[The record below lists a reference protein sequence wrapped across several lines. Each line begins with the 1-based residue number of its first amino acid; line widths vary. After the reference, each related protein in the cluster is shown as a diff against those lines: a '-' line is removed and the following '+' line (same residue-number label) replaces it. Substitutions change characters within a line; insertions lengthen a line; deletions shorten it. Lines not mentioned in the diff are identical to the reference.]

1 MRHLPPE
8 KYPLTTLMIL
18 TLFAMV
24 GPVSIDIFTPS
35 LPAITE
41 FFGTDNAT
49 AQWSV
54 GIFMLG
60 FSLSMLIVG
69 PIADRFGRKNT
80 LIGGYSLFLI
90 ATLVILNTD
99 NVQVFIAA
107 RFAQAVFGCFGTAVA
122 RMLARDYFSDHMEVK
137 MLSHISAGLTVAP
150 MAAPILGGYIQE
162 YAGWQY
168 SFMVMAAMG
177 VISMIAL
184 TLLPE
189 KAVTNKE
196 ATKGFF
202 NGFRDVL
209 TDGRYMRFTVGSG
222 AAFAGAFVFV
232 AGGSFVFIEQLGL
245 APTTYGYFFAMAI
258 AGYLLSASL
267 GPRLTRNMSR
277 GKSTLLSGALLL
289 VGSLV
294 CLITGLMTEG
304 GSYIGYVAGIVI
316 YELGLGLFLPLC
328 QARATEHMKKNIGTA
343 SGLIFFIEMLLATII
358 SSMMGLL
365 PETGTLSLSVITLIA
380 IGITSLC
387 LLGIDRKNINV
398 SAQTA

>member
-1 MRHLPPE
+1 MRHLTPE
-8 KYPLTTLMIL
+8 KHPLATLIIL

-60 FSLSMLIVG
+60 FSVSMLMVG
-69 PIADRFGRKNT
+69 PVADRFGRKNT
-80 LIGGYSLFLI
+80 LMGGYILFLL

-99 NVQVFIAA
+99 NVHVFIAA

-122 RMLARDYFSDHMEVK
+122 RMLARDYFSDQMEVR
-137 MLSHISAGLTVAP
+137 MLSQISAGLTIAP
-150 MAAPILGGYIQE
+150 MAAPVLGGYIQE
-162 YAGWQY
+162 YAGWHY
-168 SFMVMAAMG
+168 SFIVMAAMG

-184 TLLPE
+184 TFLPE
-189 KAVTNKE
+189 RAIINKD

-202 NGFRDVL
+202 NGFREVL
-209 TDGRYMRFTVGSG
+209 TDTRYMRFTVGAG

-232 AGGSFVFIEQLGL
+232 AGGSFVFIEQLNL

-267 GPRLTRNMSR
+267 GPKLTKNMSR
-277 GKSTLLSGALLL
+277 SKSTLLSGSLLL
-289 VGSLV
+289 LGALICLV
-294 CLITGLMTEG
+294 SGLVSDG
-304 GSYIGYVAGIVI
+304 QSYIGYVVGIVI
-316 YELGLGLFLPLC
+316 YEIGMGLFMPLC
-328 QARATEHMKKNIGTA
+328 QARATEHMKENIGTA

-358 SSMMGLL
+358 SSLVGLL
-365 PETGTLSLSVITLIA
+365 PEAGTLSLSTITLVA
-380 IGITSLC
+380 IGITTFC
-387 LLGIDRKNINV
+387 LLGTDRKTINP